1 MRVGRELGTVFDDS
15 TDLELNSFATLSSI
29 RGKQFGREVFSTVIK
44 FNDLVKFLEIFPQ
57 VQRDIVPRKVA
68 SIRRYILTGL
78 ESNNNEMR
86 FFSAVTV
93 SCKGTMFYDE
103 VKHRVAIDT
112 NESKLSINDGQHR
125 FEAIRTAIEYL
136 EREFVKCKDK
146 NKEAKLKSMIDG
158 LHNMIIP
165 VVIFNGLSEEEE
177 KQLFHDLNNLAQRPS
192 KSANIRLNQTD
203 LFSRMS
209 RELADEDKYLK
220 HYGVERDKVSIHPRN
235 PNTILL
241 TSIYNSIKALL
252 DNEYK
257 FDKNFLTEG
266 NYDKHKAM
274 VSDTFNKMFFALP
287 PDLDTKEKYIT
298 DKSFTFK
305 AICKFICHAR
315 TYLELKLSDD
325 EIFDI
330 IKSTDWTNTVE
341 AWSKY
346 GATLSKSGQT
356 VFGGGMHG
364 GYKAV
369 YDSLM
374 DKAKAM
380 KQEQELVKG

>member
-1 MRVGRELGTVFDDS
+1 MRVGTGLGTVFDS
-15 TDLELNSFATLSSI
+15 TNLEVSSFATLSAI

-44 FNDLVKFLEIFPQ
+44 FNDLAKFLEIFPQ
-57 VQRDIVPRKVA
+57 VQRDIVQRKVA

-78 ESNNNEMR
+78 ENGNSNNMR

-103 VKHRVAIDT
+103 TNSRVAINT
-112 NESKLSINDGQHR
+112 EESRLSINDGQHR
-125 FEAIRTAIEYL
+125 FEAIKTAIEYL
-136 EREFVKCKDK
+136 EGEFVKCKDK
-146 NKEAKLKSMIDG
+146 NKEARIKNMIDE
-158 LHNMIIP
+158 LHEMVVP
-165 VVIFNGLSEEEE
+165 VVIFNGLSEAEE

-192 KSANIRLNQTD
+192 RSANIRLNQTD
-203 LFSRMS
+203 LLSRMS
-209 RELADEDKYLK
+209 REVAEENRYLK
-220 HYGVERDKVSIHPRN
+220 HYGVEYDKVSIHPRN

-257 FDKNFLTEG
+257 FDKNFLTES
-266 NYDKHKAM
+266 NYNKHKAM
-274 VSDTFNKMFFALP
+274 VNETFDKMFFVLP

-305 AICKFICHAR
+305 AICKFICDAR
-315 TYLELKLSDD
+315 TYLDLQLSDD

-330 IKSTDWTNTVE
+330 IKNTNWTNTVE
-341 AWSKY
+341 AWENY
-346 GATLSKSGQT
+346 GASLSKAGQT

-374 DKAKAM
+374 DKARTKSESP
-380 KQEQELVKG
+380 KE